1 MRFLMPLSVFVAVAA
16 FQYALSASLESA
28 EKGEVLTHDDT
39 LTKLQKIDQVE
50 FEAAQK
56 AEAAQKN
63 VTEEH
68 SDDTR
73 YLAAQEESV
82 EEQTEATGSGKAQE
96 AANSDTRAES
106 ESSEEVGARQEKK
119 AETVSGA
126 DKDSQDLTKEQDVLE

>member
-73 YLAAQEESV
+73 YLAAQEES